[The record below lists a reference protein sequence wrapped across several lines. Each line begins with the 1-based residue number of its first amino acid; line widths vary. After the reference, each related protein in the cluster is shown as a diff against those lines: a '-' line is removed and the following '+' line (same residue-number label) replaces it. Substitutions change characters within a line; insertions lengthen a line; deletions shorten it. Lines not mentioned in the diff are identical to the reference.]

1 MNRKTPNFQ
10 LCDPKRNQ
18 LMKSFP
24 MQEKTQVPMYHPNSQ
39 SDVSFSSFL
48 SSYQY
53 SLLAHFHP
61 LIYMGLQPTPNDAE
75 EKDYCCN
82 ESYRELDFSRNS
94 KIKLLN
100 TFFLQ
105 KSPVPCRRSRNNK
118 AHISVLQEIGKIL
131 DLGIVSRWPPGALQ
145 LKK

>member
-10 LCDPKRNQ
+10 LCDLKKNQ

-82 ESYRELDFSRNS
+82 ESYRELDFSRNL

-100 TFFLQ
+100 TCRNPHF
-105 KSPVPCRRSRNNK
+105 PCRRSRNNK
-118 AHISVLQEIGKIL
+118 AHIQEVGKIL
-131 DLGIVSRWPPGALQ
+131 DLGIVSRWPLAAL
-145 LKK
+145 